1 MRARIYRI
9 YVVPFALAKVVNER
23 DGVYNVHT
31 PSFKALLLRLKRQE
45 KAIKF

>member
-1 MRARIYRI
+1 MDGRMRARIYRI

-31 PSFKALLLRLKRQE
+31 PVQKYRDTYCFV
-45 KAIKF
+45 